1 MNNIR
6 IVTDSSAHL
15 TLQER
20 ESLGIQV
27 VPLRIRL
34 GRKVYKEGVD
44 LTTDDYFD
52 KLPTV
57 KSLPSLQAPMLQDFI
72 DTYYDLSKETDQ
84 ILSIHVSAQLSDTLT
99 VARTAASTLRGHT
112 RITVIDSET
121 ISRGLGMIVKCAA
134 ELAAEGASYNEVSR
148 LVRGVI
154 PSIFLSFFVN
164 DLSYPE
170 RDGGIRESQA
180 ILGTMLGIKPLM
192 EVREGGLIVME
203 KVRSQFDVIEKLFT
217 FISEF
222 AYLQEIALL
231 QDDNYQDATLL
242 LERLETTYPDLPIF
256 TDTYEPTLAS
266 YIGPKALGVIVRED
280 F

>member
-52 KLPTV
+52 KLQPV

-72 DTYYDLSKETDQ
+72 DTYYDLGKETDQ
-84 ILSIHVSAQLSDTLT
+84 ILSIHVSAQLSDTLN

-121 ISRGLGMIVKCAA
+121 ISRGLGMIVICAA

-222 AYLQEIALL
+222 AYLKEIALL
-231 QDDNYQDATLL
+231 QDDNYQDASLL
-242 LERLETTYPDLPIF
+242 LERLETTYPNLPIF

>member
-52 KLPTV
+52 KLQLV

-72 DTYYDLSKETDQ
+72 DTYYDLGKETDQ
-84 ILSIHVSAQLSDTLT
+84 ILSIHVSAQLSDTLN

-154 PSIFLSFFVN
+154 PSIFLSFFVS

-222 AYLQEIALL
+222 AYLKEIALL
-231 QDDNYQDATLL
+231 QDDNYQDASLL
-242 LERLETTYPDLPIF
+242 LERLETTYPNLPIF
-256 TDTYEPTLAS
+256 TDTYEPALAS
-266 YIGPKALGVIVRED
+266 YIGPKALGVIVREN